1 MEYKNEIMNLGFS
14 LFELLS
20 EALGLNSNYLKDME
34 CSEGLV
40 MICHYYPPCPEPEK
54 TLGTSKHTDNDFLTV
69 LLQDHIGGLQVL
81 HQNQWVD
88 VPPTPG
94 ALVINIGDLLQVRS
108 HFLSNVWENFLNHD
122 NICLLFLNKMFAFGF
137 LHKWGKCQCS
147 ADIK

>member
-1 MEYKNEIMNLGFS
+1 MMKYSNEVMNMGCS

-20 EALGLNSNYLKDME
+20 EALGLERNHLNAMD
-34 CSEGLV
+34 CAEGMV
-40 MICHYYPPCPEPEK
+40 MLCHYYPSCPQPEL

-94 ALVINIGDLLQVRS
+94 ALIVNIGDLLQVSFFR
-108 HFLSNVWENFLNHD
+108 LSLI
-122 NICLLFLNKMFAFGF
+122 NIQTVHTIMKDCEFDSYM
-137 LHKWGKCQCS
+137 
-147 ADIK
+147 